1 MEVTRSNMQELSS
14 VLRQAYGQDLLSGVA
29 KRAIDASHRRVVVID
44 GARRVSDL
52 EGIASDE
59 NFRLLYI
66 DADLRTRYERV
77 VRRAQNR
84 GDSEKS
90 FEDFCNEE
98 NGEAESATKNLKEN
112 AHTVI
117 HNDSGEA
124 EFYAAIDAFV
134 AKHLGTP

>member
-1 MEVTRSNMQELSS
+1 MDVSRSNMQQLSS
-14 VLRQAYGQDLLSGVA
+14 ILRQTYGQDIISNVA

-44 GARRVSDL
+44 GARRISDL

-66 DADLRTRYERV
+66 DADLRTRYDRV
-77 VRRAQNR
+77 VLRAQNR

-90 FEDFCNEE
+90 FQDFCGEE
-98 NGEAESATKNLKEN
+98 NGEAESATKSLKES

-124 EFYAAIDAFV
+124 EFYTAIDAFV
-134 AKHLGTP
+134 AEHLGTP